1 MSPIDSKT
9 GRILL
14 VEDDP
19 GYQELMETMLRK
31 TYQVTICS
39 SAEAALE
46 KLVHERFDL
55 VISDINLLGLT
66 GFEVLG
72 RIKAAGP
79 GKECPVVLSSSNHDQ
94 FIREKALVMGA
105 AHFIPKPFDP
115 QTVQDLVSK
124 LIGARR

>member
-1 MSPIDSKT
+1 MSQIDSKIR
-9 GRILL
+9 RILL

-31 TYQVTICS
+31 TCQITICS
-39 SAEAALE
+39 SAEEALE
-46 KLVHERFDL
+46 KLAHERFDL
-55 VISDINLLGLT
+55 VISDVNLLGMT

-79 GKECPVVLSSSNHDQ
+79 GKECPVVLCSSNHDQ
-94 FIREKALVMGA
+94 FTREKAVAMGA
-105 AHFIPKPFDP
+105 AHFLPKPYDP

-124 LIGARR
+124 LIVARP

>member
-19 GYQELMETMLRK
+19 GYQELMKTMLCK
-31 TYQVTICS
+31 TYQFTMCS
-39 SAEAALE
+39 SAEEALE
-46 KLVHERFDL
+46 KLAHERYDL
-55 VISDINLLGLT
+55 IISDINLLGMT

-79 GKECPVVLSSSNHDQ
+79 GKECPVVLCSSNHDQ
-94 FIREKALVMGA
+94 FTGEKALAMGA
-105 AHFIPKPFDP
+105 AHFLPKPFDP

-124 LIGARR
+124 LIVARP